1 MRGRKTTEDYLKT
14 IYILSRSHEVHGCM
28 IAEELG
34 VSRPTVS
41 VLLRKLE
48 TEGFIK
54 IDCMKAVTLTES
66 GLQLARSVY
75 ERYEV
80 LRRFLIHLGVE
91 EREAYRDACE
101 MEHGLGDESLKALKN
116 LACQIEKQKSC
127 Q

>member
-48 TEGFIK
+48 AEGFIK
-54 IDCMKAVTLTES
+54 IDCMKAVTLTEN

-91 EREAYRDACE
+91 ESEAYRDACE

-116 LACQIEKQKSC
+116 LACQIEKQQSF
-127 Q
+127 